1 MLEFRLQSQRPNRE
15 VNGAAQDGSFSRL
28 LGPA

>member
-1 MLEFRLQSQRPNRE
+1 MRQIRLHSQRPNRQ
-15 VNGAAQDGSFSRL
+15 VNGAAQDGSVSTL